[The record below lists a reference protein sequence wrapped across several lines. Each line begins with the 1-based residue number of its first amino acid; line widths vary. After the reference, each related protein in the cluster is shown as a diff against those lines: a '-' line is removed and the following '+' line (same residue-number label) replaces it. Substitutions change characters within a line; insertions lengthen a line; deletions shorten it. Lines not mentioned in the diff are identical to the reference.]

1 MTYEHLFPTPD
12 DIPAEYRLDPCA
24 ADAYLVDGE
33 RRQWAG
39 PTETA
44 YGPVF
49 VRTGGGLER
58 PPIGHYPLHDDAT
71 ALEAVRA
78 AARAYDRGRGA
89 WPTMTVAARIERVQ
103 DFALRMKGQ
112 REPVVRLMMWEI
124 GKSLVDA
131 RREFDRTIEYIDD
144 TIDALKDL
152 DRQSSRF
159 IINQGVIGQV
169 RRAPLGVALCMGP
182 SNYPLN
188 ETYTTLIPA
197 LIMGNTAVMKT
208 PRPGTLLH
216 APLLEA
222 LRDAFPRGVVNTV
235 SGTGRAVAPP
245 MMASGGVDVLAFIG
259 SAPAADALKRAH
271 PAPHRLRSVLGLEA
285 KNPGIVLP
293 DADLDLAVRECALG
307 ALSYN
312 GQRCTALKILFVHR
326 SVLDGFLDR
335 FSRAVEGLRP
345 GMPWDDGVA
354 ITPLPDLA
362 QVRKQLDLV
371 DDALGNGARVVNR
384 GGGESCQ
391 TLLLPTVLHPVA
403 PGMRLYDEEQWG
415 PVVPVV
421 AFDDLETPVS
431 YVLESKYGQ
440 QVSVFGNDPETIGRL
455 IDPLVNQ
462 VCRVNINSQCQRGP
476 DVFPFTGRKD
486 SAEGTLSVSDALRV
500 FSIRTLVAAK
510 EHPDNRALVSRIV
523 RERRSSFL
531 NTDFIL

>member
-1 MTYEHLFPTPD
+1 
-12 DIPAEYRLDPCA
+12 
-24 ADAYLVDGE
+24 
-33 RRQWAG
+33 
-39 PTETA
+39 
-44 YGPVF
+44 
-49 VRTGGGLER
+49 
-58 PPIGHYPLHDDAT
+58 
-71 ALEAVRA
+71 
-78 AARAYDRGRGA
+78 
-89 WPTMTVAARIERVQ
+89 
-103 DFALRMKGQ
+103 
-112 REPVVRLMMWEI
+112 
-124 GKSLVDA
+124 
-131 RREFDRTIEYIDD
+131 
-144 TIDALKDL
+144 
-152 DRQSSRF
+152 
-159 IINQGVIGQV
+159 
-169 RRAPLGVALCMGP
+169 
-182 SNYPLN
+182 
-188 ETYTTLIPA
+188 
-197 LIMGNTAVMKT
+197 
-208 PRPGTLLH
+208 
-216 APLLEA
+216 
-222 LRDAFPRGVVNTV
+222 
-235 SGTGRAVAPP
+235 

-285 KNPGIVLP
+285 KNPAIILP

-312 GQRCTALKILFVHR
+312 GQRCTALKILFVHQ
-326 SVLDGFLDR
+326 SVLPGFLDR
-335 FSRAVEGLRP
+335 MSRAVEGLRP

-371 DDALGNGARVVNR
+371 DDALGKGARIVNR
-384 GGGESCQ
+384 AGGESCQ
-391 TLLLPTVLHPVA
+391 TLLLPTVLHPVLA
-403 PGMRLYDEEQWG
+403 GMRLYEEEQWG

-421 AFDDLETPVS
+421 AFDDVEDPVS
-431 YVLESKYGQ
+431 YVLASKYGQ